1 MANNYTQ
8 MCMQVSVKTP
18 EGRRWLQEQY
28 KALGALQDALEDLDL
43 DLDVSDSKVY
53 QLAAEHAE
61 GPALDPDLLECVKT
75 WDPLSGDPFPGFD
88 LDVEKDGDVFIE
100 DDGENV
106 MLEHVADFL
115 QVYLKKND
123 PEGVQMFEYAFTGDK
138 HRPGTFGGGACFVTA
153 TDINWIG
160 TNNWL
165 EKNLLEHREKHAPG
179 AKLRYV
185 YELSVEGRELTYK
198 EREYIESYA
207 ESTSGVPCGVRPNFK
222 TELMDSEEDNEK
234 GSKAQEEG

>member
-1 MANNYTQ
+1 MNNYTQ

-18 EGRRWLQEQY
+18 AGWRWLQEQY
-28 KALGALQDALEDLDL
+28 KALGALQDALEDPDL

-53 QLAAEHAE
+53 QIAAEHAE
-61 GPALDPDLLECVKT
+61 GPQLDHGLLECVKI
-75 WDPLSGDPFPGFD
+75 WDPLSGTPLPGFD
-88 LDVEKDGDVFIE
+88 LDVEEDGNVFIE

-106 MLEHVADFL
+106 MVDHVADFL
-115 QVYLKKND
+115 QVYLKMND

-153 TDINWIG
+153 TDIEWIA

-165 EKNLLEHREKHAPG
+165 EEQRKKHAPK

-185 YELSVEGRELTYK
+185 YEMSVEGRELTYK
-198 EREYIESYA
+198 EREFIESYA

-222 TELMDSEEDNEK
+222 TELMDSEEDNEN